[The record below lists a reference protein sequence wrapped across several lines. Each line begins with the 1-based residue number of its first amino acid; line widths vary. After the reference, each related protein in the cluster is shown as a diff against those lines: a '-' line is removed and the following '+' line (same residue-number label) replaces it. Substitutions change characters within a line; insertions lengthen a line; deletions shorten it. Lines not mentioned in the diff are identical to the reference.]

1 MITKETFLNDKKT
14 LKTPLTHI
22 VEDVIPELRD
32 VDEIYGAADVL
43 SIENAQKH
51 QKILFLLSL
60 AGTLLTIF
68 FLLYDE
74 AELYGLIF
82 ACIIMII
89 TLFLIN
95 RFADNLDCHK
105 KYLEYRVLAENM
117 RVHYFLMIAGVN
129 RHIAKIMPW
138 YIKSSIPWIE
148 EIINGLP
155 EIQLNE
161 KQSILECWIHDQKSY
176 HESAL
181 EKSKARKIRDDRT
194 TKIVIVITV
203 AAYIVAMLFEIYMFN
218 STPNVDANAI
228 RAVLKI
234 VLGTLSAI
242 TLFTGSYYGK
252 MSLPNI
258 IDDHR
263 RMIILYDAAE
273 KEIEI
278 NGETEELIVFLAR
291 EFLTE
296 NSAWYAYQSKN
307 KPDIVI

>member
-1 MITKETFLNDKKT
+1 MISKETFLNDKNT
-14 LKTPLTHI
+14 CEIPFTHI
-22 VEDVIPELRD
+22 VDDIVPELSAA
-32 VDEIYGAADVL
+32 DEIYGAADVL
-43 SIENAQKH
+43 SIQNAEKH
-51 QKILFLLSL
+51 KRILLYLSI

-95 RFADNLDCHK
+95 RFADKLDCHK
-105 KYLEYRVLAENM
+105 KYLEYRVLAENL
-117 RVHYFLMIAGVN
+117 RVHYFLTIAGVKK
-129 RHIAKIMPW
+129 HITEIIPW

-148 EIINGLP
+148 EILTELP
-155 EIQLNE
+155 EIRLTQ
-161 KQSILECWIHDQKSY
+161 KQSILECWIHDQKAY

-181 EKSKARKIRDDRT
+181 EKSQSQKKRDNRT
-194 TKIVIVITV
+194 TKIVIVITI
-203 AAYIVAMLFEIYMFN
+203 ASYIIAMLFEIYMLN
-218 STPNVDANAI
+218 STQNVDANAI
-228 RAVLKI
+228 RTVLKI
-234 VLGTLSAI
+234 VLGTMSAI

-252 MSLPNI
+252 MSLSNI
-258 IDDHR
+258 IADHR
-263 RMIILYDAAE
+263 RMIILYNAAE
-273 KEIEI
+273 KEIEK